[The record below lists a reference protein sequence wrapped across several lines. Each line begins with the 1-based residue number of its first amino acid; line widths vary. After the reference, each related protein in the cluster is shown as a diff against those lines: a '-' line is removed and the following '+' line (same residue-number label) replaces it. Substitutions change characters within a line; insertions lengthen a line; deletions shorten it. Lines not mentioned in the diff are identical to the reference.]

1 MSILVYAESWEG
13 KFRKSTFE
21 AVSYAK
27 KLSQLLNTN
36 VKSISIQLQFKLNSI
51 PFNPVRFMPIHVH
64 SIASSMSNLLI
75 SISNQNSDLNSN

>member
-27 KLSQLLNTN
+27 KLSQLLETN
-36 VKSISIQLQFKLNSI
+36 VKSISIGN
-51 PFNPVRFMPIHVH
+51 
-64 SIASSMSNLLI
+64 
-75 SISNQNSDLNSN
+75 NSNSYNLIFENDIRHCVSSR

>member
-36 VKSISIQLQFKLNSI
+36 VKSISIGNVEEDELKKL
-51 PFNPVRFMPIHVH
+51 
-64 SIASSMSNLLI
+64 SN
-75 SISNQNSDLNSN
+75 